1 MESHISLTTTEFD
14 TRKREKRAHC
24 VENKHSLLRQKQL
37 IHLVCFRIHDNT
49 ICNTTLSV
57 YTGVVCVPNSMTC
70 SIKGR
75 WIELQLSFSYIL
87 INRAKKA
94 YKFHLANTLAEAV
107 QIVRS
112 SFSCLLGPRQTNHH
126 CIMTIVCFWEWENVQ
141 IYETS
146 LGLSVA
152 IP

>member
-1 MESHISLTTTEFD
+1 MESHIPLTTTEFD
-14 TRKREKRAHC
+14 TRKREQRAQC
-24 VENKHSLLRQKQL
+24 VENEHSLLRQKQL
-37 IHLVCFRIHDNT
+37 IHLVCFTIHHNT

-57 YTGVVCVPNSMTC
+57 YTGVVCVPNIMTC
-70 SIKGR
+70 SMKSG
-75 WIELQLSFSYIL
+75 WFELQLSFSYIL
-87 INRAKKA
+87 INRANKT

-107 QIVRS
+107 QIVWS

-126 CIMTIVCFWEWENVQ
+126 CIITSVCFWKWENVQ
-141 IYETS
+141 ISETS